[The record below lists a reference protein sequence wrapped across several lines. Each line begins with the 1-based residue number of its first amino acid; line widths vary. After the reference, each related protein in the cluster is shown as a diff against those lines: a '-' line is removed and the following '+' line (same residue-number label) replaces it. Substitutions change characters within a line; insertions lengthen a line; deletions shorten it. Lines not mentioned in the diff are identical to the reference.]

1 MDRLIDDWIKERIDG
16 TDPESM
22 IYVAA
27 ERDPFEQ
34 YDIAMKWATFCED
47 EGRIDDK
54 ELGVLWMAADALKD
68 LPTLLNESAQ
78 LSAYHSTGLTPE
90 QVMEMKR
97 GQEQMDL
104 IGATPGRYEDLQR
117 ECDRLQADRDAWKRR
132 AEAAEKVCSAAH
144 MYVKHIN
151 SPLCVGWDML
161 LDALRKWTE
170 ERRGPHDEG
179 KEVSQ

>member
-90 QVMEMKR
+90 QV
-97 GQEQMDL
+97 
-104 IGATPGRYEDLQR
+104 AA
-117 ECDRLQADRDAWKRR
+117 LQADRDAWRKR
-132 AEAAEKVCSAAH
+132 AEAAEADMSVMADISQYAVCD
-144 MYVKHIN
+144 
-151 SPLCVGWDML
+151 LCKWYGEDGCTHPDP
-161 LDALRKWTE
+161 DAQDNCFEWNYPR
-170 ERRGPHDEG
+170 DEG
-179 KEVSQ
+179 KEEKQDA